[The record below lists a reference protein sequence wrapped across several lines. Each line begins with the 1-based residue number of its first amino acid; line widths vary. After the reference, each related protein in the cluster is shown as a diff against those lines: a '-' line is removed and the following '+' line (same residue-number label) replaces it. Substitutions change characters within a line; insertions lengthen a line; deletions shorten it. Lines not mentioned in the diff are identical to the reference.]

1 MPTEPF
7 GSILSIKGNVLCVKD
22 HEAAPCP
29 RLLFR
34 NTISVLDSSTDKSDP
49 SLHEPAGPG
58 APAVSETARPTRSA
72 GPAKAA
78 VAPAAPATPPARRGT
93 GRKRILALIALAAVA
108 TGGWY
113 GMDWWTT
120 GRFIVSTDDA
130 YVRADTTIL
139 AAKASG
145 YVTEVLVRDNSAVK
159 AGDILAKIDDG
170 DYRLAVEAAAAK
182 VATQDAVLARVDAQ
196 IAAQQTAVQ
205 QVRAQL
211 GVYEVDIQRTTAAL
225 ARAQQLIRNEFASQ
239 AALDTAKADRDR
251 ILAQVEQ
258 AKAGVASAEA
268 QIGVLNGQRAEAE
281 AQKVELAN
289 ALARARRD
297 LDFTLVRS
305 PVDGVVGN
313 RAVQVGQFVQ
323 PGTRLLAVVATASIY
338 VEANLKETQL
348 ARVRP
353 GEPVTLKVDAF
364 GEQTLTGRVESI
376 APASG
381 ATFSLLPPEN
391 ATGNFTKIVQ
401 RIPVRI
407 ILDPQTVASGRLRPG
422 MSVVVSIRTDREAE
436 PARLGQ
442 VSR

>member
-1 MPTEPF
+1 MVVM
-7 GSILSIKGNVLCVKD
+7 LVL
-22 HEAAPCP
+22 
-29 RLLFR
+29 
-34 NTISVLDSSTDKSDP
+34 
-49 SLHEPAGPG
+49 
-58 APAVSETARPTRSA
+58 
-72 GPAKAA
+72 
-78 VAPAAPATPPARRGT
+78 
-93 GRKRILALIALAAVA
+93 LAAVA
-108 TGGWY
+108 TAGWY
-113 GMDWWTT
+113 GADWWAN
-120 GRFIVSTDDA
+120 GRFVVSTDDA

-145 YVTEVLVRDNSAVK
+145 YVTDVLVRDNSTVK

-170 DYRLAVEAAAAK
+170 DYRLAVDAAAAK
-182 VATQDAVLARVDAQ
+182 LGTQDAVLARVEAQ
-196 IAAQQTAVQ
+196 VAAQQAAVA
-205 QVRAQL
+205 QVRTQL
-211 GVYEVDIQRTTAAL
+211 GVAEVDIQRTTSAL

-239 AALDTAKADRDR
+239 AALDTARADRDR
-251 ILAQVEQ
+251 TLAQVEQ

-268 QIGVLNGQRAEAE
+268 QIGVLNAQRAEAE

-305 PVDGVVGN
+305 PVDGVIGN
-313 RAVQVGQFVQ
+313 RAIQVGQFVQ

-353 GEPVTLKVDAF
+353 GESASLKVDAF
-364 GEQTLTGRVESI
+364 GDQTLTGRVESI

-407 ILDPQTVASGRLRPG
+407 ALDPQTIASGRLRPG